1 MGRTRDVP
9 RRAVVREANPWHS
22 QYHAVPILRI
32 AVLIY
37 AKTSSDNASIG
48 ARSTTHSVL
57 GVMPAAADSSR
68 PNAATARR
76 AAHNRR
82 HPSAR
87 RPHLVAPWCRWA
99 GSWFFKIDDEFGGR
113 GIATFDTEH
122 LPSHEVRARI

>member
-1 MGRTRDVP
+1 
-9 RRAVVREANPWHS
+9 
-22 QYHAVPILRI
+22 
-32 AVLIY
+32 
-37 AKTSSDNASIG
+37 
-48 ARSTTHSVL
+48 
-57 GVMPAAADSSR
+57 MPAAADSSR

-82 HPSAR
+82 HGARRTADGIHPSI

-122 LPSHEVRARI
+122 LPSHEVRAPI